1 MIHNGVACLCVCG
14 NIAGNFVSLVS
25 SMSGGSA
32 KIVENELSM
41 STLLCRG
48 AIFWSLFEFLNLIL
62 KFPIDVAPA
71 LAAAA
76 AFLYFSIP
84 LTSVLLKLT
93 SSAVMVL

>member
-1 MIHNGVACLCVCG
+1 M
-14 NIAGNFVSLVS
+14 
-25 SMSGGSA
+25 
-32 KIVENELSM
+32 
-41 STLLCRG
+41 LLCNR
-48 AIFWSLFEFLNLIL
+48 AIVLVTVRLLNLIL
-62 KFPIDVAPA
+62 QIQIDVAPA